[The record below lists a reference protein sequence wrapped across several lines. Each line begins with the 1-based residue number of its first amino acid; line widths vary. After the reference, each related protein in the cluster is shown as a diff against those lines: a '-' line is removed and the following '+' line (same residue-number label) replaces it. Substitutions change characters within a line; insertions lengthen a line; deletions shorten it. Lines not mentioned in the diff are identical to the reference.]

1 MIRKIAA
8 KLTYANVTAS
18 LALFLALGGISWA
31 AATLPRNSVGS
42 AQIKKNAVTG
52 AKVKNGSLTKSDLAK
67 GVIPKTVV
75 GPAGPQGP
83 AGPSTG
89 PAGGALTGSY
99 PNPGIAAN
107 AVTGAQVDESTLEGV
122 VRGPGQRYATGV
134 LIAGSAAP
142 PPQTLIDVPGY
153 GTLQARCLANVNDA
167 SIELVWRNGQDGT
180 NFQDVFWTIAE
191 PGAATEVTASS
202 KRVTAGNTDM
212 YQSAYSIVS
221 SKQYLVDAQVTR
233 KDQATLSFRVHATTK
248 HSGSLQCAI
257 AATAVAG

>member
-1 MIRKIAA
+1 MIRKIAS

-67 GVIPKTVV
+67 GVIPAAVA

-122 VRGPGQRYATGV
+122 VKGTGERITRSVLHPGA
-134 LIAGSAAP
+134 AAP
-142 PPQTLIDVPGY
+142 ALETLVDVPGY
-153 GTLQARCLANVNDA
+153 GLLRTRCVTSA
-167 SIELVWRNGQDGT
+167 SSVGAEVVWRNTQSGLD
-180 NFQDVFWTIAE
+180 FQDVVWNVAH
-191 PGAATEVTASS
+191 PGDPVFTQGT
-202 KRVTAGNTDM
+202 RLTAGTEETAVIAPVPSS
-212 YQSAYSIVS
+212 SASFLI
-221 SKQYLVDAQVTR
+221 DGQVTR
-233 KDQATLSFRVHATTK
+233 KDRATLSLRVHIITK
-248 HSGSLQCAI
+248 YSGSAQCAV